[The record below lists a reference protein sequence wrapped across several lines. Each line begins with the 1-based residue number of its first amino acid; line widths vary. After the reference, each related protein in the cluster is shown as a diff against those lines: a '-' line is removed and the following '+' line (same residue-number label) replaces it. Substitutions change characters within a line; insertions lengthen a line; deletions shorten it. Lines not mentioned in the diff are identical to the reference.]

1 MKKLLFIAEFLFLCM
16 SLSHAQV
23 NFFHRANFDTLKYS
37 WGKEVKYCE
46 GKFYVFGGFI
56 RETTVGSYKV
66 YLTTHDLEGNQLLL
80 QKADTLGDSVSY
92 YPALPNAMYLASNG
106 KIYAT
111 GNKAYAP
118 YMAAGSIYLFDTTG
132 SFNYVVNKQDSSI
145 YYEGITKQS
154 DFIYVVGEIVDSL
167 GDRSNLLIAKYD
179 TALNQIWERTFI
191 TPESDLCRGV
201 FSTSDSGVVFAAST
215 GPVWAWVGHIMKV
228 DKNGSLVFDRYD
240 PVSLGLGE
248 LHLMDY
254 NNEKSYYLF
263 NKFYYTNN
271 NQTQIMEVL
280 QTDTG
285 LHLQWKKSWIIY
297 DTFGPTDRYGLW
309 NNVRVSDGHV
319 FCGNKNSAG
328 EGWVFKIN
336 DTGDMIW
343 EATYTNLHGVA
354 WPSFGHTFYISGI
367 DTIPNGGFVLSG
379 STVDSI
385 NRQVAFIMS
394 IDSNGCFS
402 NDTCEAI
409 FYSGITYYSSAV
421 SVKVFPN
428 PVNEIL
434 QVQITNAQLNTASIL
449 VADLLGRRVVAQ
461 KLEGELITIPTN
473 LWSSGLYFW
482 TIIENERIVKSG
494 KVLKE

>member
-1 MKKLLFIAEFLFLCM
+1 MKNLFFISCFLYLCI
-16 SLSHAQV
+16 SVSYAQV

-37 WGKEVKYCE
+37 WGKEVKYFE

-66 YLTTHDLEGNQLLL
+66 YLTKHDLEGNQLFL

-92 YPALPNAMYLASNG
+92 YPALPNAMYLEAEG

-111 GNKAYAP
+111 GSNSYAP
-118 YMAAGSIYLFDTTG
+118 YKAAGCLYSFDTTG
-132 SFNYVVNKQDSSI
+132 SFNYALNKQDSSV
-145 YYEGITKQS
+145 YYEGITKQG
-154 DFIYVVGEIVDSL
+154 DFIYVVGEIVDSFS
-167 GDRSNLLIAKYD
+167 DRSNLLIAKYD
-179 TALNQIWERTFI
+179 TGLNKIWERKFI
-191 TPESDLCRGV
+191 TTESDLCRGI
-201 FSTSDSGVVFAAST
+201 FPTSDSGVVFAVST
-215 GPVWAWVGHIMKV
+215 GPAWQWMGHIMKV
-228 DKNGSLVFDRYD
+228 DKDGNLAFDRYD
-240 PVSLGLGE
+240 SFSLGLGE

-254 NNEKSYYLF
+254 NNERNYYLF

-285 LHLQWKKSWIIY
+285 LQLQWKKSWIIY
-297 DTFGPTDRYGLW
+297 DVFGPTDRYGLW

-319 FCGNKNSAG
+319 FCGNKTSAS

-336 DTGDMIW
+336 DTGDMVW
-343 EATYTNLHGVA
+343 EATYKDLPGVN
-354 WPSFGHTFYISGI
+354 WPAGHSFYISGI

-385 NRQVAFIMS
+385 NRQVAFIMR

-409 FYSGITYYSSAV
+409 FYNSITYYPPSV
-421 SVKVFPN
+421 SVTVFPN
-428 PVNEIL
+428 PAKDFF
-434 QVQITNAQLNTASIL
+434 QIQINGAQLNNASI
-449 VADLLGRRVVAQ
+449 VIADLFGRKISAQ
-461 KLEGELITIPTN
+461 KIEGEVTTVYTDN
-473 LWSSGLYFW
+473 WTTGLYIW
-482 TIIENERIVKSG
+482 SITEEWRTVKSG
-494 KVLKE
+494 KVIKE